1 MTLEDSSALTA
12 VLPNGQIMDSEYSYY
27 LFAAE
32 LFRHEYVCHEVNF
45 SKLALQVSPA
55 GIDTAPLW
63 KTIVKGLADL
73 GLYEE
78 AYANLMQVPSER
90 LFVFPLNSDR
100 LILIYVAESGTWP
113 VN

>member
-1 MTLEDSSALTA
+1 MTLEDSSALAT
-12 VLPNGQIMDSEYSYY
+12 VLPNSQVMDSEYNYY

-32 LFRHEYVCHEVNF
+32 LFRNEYVYHEVKF

-55 GIDTAPLW
+55 GVDTGPLW

-78 AYANLMQVPSER
+78 AYATFMQISSEV
-90 LFVFPLNSDR
+90 LFVLVLNSSR
-100 LILIYVAESGTWP
+100 NVLIFIL
-113 VN
+113 